1 MIWNWSAPIKPEAET
16 KGRARRGAGQG
27 RTVELNSI
35 QNSDTVASHSS
46 QSPSLHPLRR
56 LRWLGTLLPL
66 LLALQGCTNRSGS
79 DFQWDPPDFRVK
91 GTYYFQPRAA
101 INNFWWSFDLG
112 QCKRD
117 FTRLREDGFN
127 TIILMIPWGGFQTTV
142 NPITYNERSFA
153 DLDRIL
159 NLAESFDLKVVLRVG
174 SHERIPNDAGGHNWL
189 AATLLTD
196 DEEWAAYRDLFREL
210 AARTKSYSNLL
221 FYFWT
226 FEDTGYTPD
235 LWLHRYQ
242 ENLQAFQEW
251 LRRRPLWWWNLIWWE
266 ENSSY
271 EAIEP
276 PNQNSPPL
284 KPMKL
289 RSFLEFSDE
298 LLASRLADPCTA
310 TREGNPQAVVSFQP
324 RAEINWEHDYSLQFE
339 LPPCYSFVTTWFSPY
354 QSYLFGDKEKK
365 LDGARTASYVPLH
378 LERTEELSGGLPV
391 FIDQFNFQHFGGH
404 PNEGALSS
412 ENEQLE
418 FIENALPTLL
428 EDSLGYALWNY
439 QDYYLNVITNGAF
452 RLGLQEW
459 ERPPGNKLVQLKS
472 LPSSHQDVAEI
483 APGGFLRQSM
493 SVYAGKEYT
502 LDVQARAADG
512 PTRLHIL
519 IHFLGTNQFLDTSIP
534 LGPVVKSFR
543 LKVPVPKNSVQ
554 LTATFLPREAGQ
566 AAQLQ
571 EILFYPWID
580 TGGIYD
586 VEDNPRPE
594 LRDIFRRLQGS
605 ALGAER

>member
-1 MIWNWSAPIKPEAET
+1 MLRNQSVPNQYEAE
-16 KGRARRGAGQG
+16 
-27 RTVELNSI
+27 
-35 QNSDTVASHSS
+35 ASG
-46 QSPSLHPLRR
+46 LAYR
-56 LRWLGTLLPL
+56 LRLLGTLVL
-66 LLALQGCTNRSGS
+66 LLLTVPGCKDSGKP

-101 INNFWWSFDLG
+101 INNFWWSFDLE
-112 QCKRD
+112 QCKKD
-117 FTRLREDGFN
+117 FIRLREDGFN

-142 NPITYNERSFA
+142 NPITYDERSFA

-159 NLAESFDLKVVLRVG
+159 SLAASFDLKVALRVG
-174 SHERIPNDAGGHNWL
+174 SHERVPKDAGGHNWL

-210 AARTKSYSNLL
+210 AARTKSHSNLL

-226 FEDTGYTPD
+226 FEDTGYTAD

-242 ENLQAFQEW
+242 ENAQAFREW

-266 ENSSY
+266 DNSSY
-271 EAIEP
+271 EAVEP
-276 PNQNSPPL
+276 PNQNNPPL
-284 KPMKL
+284 KPIKL
-289 RSFLEFSDE
+289 RSFLEFSDD

-310 TREGNPQAVVSFQP
+310 AREGNPKAVVSFQP
-324 RAEINWEHDYSLQFE
+324 RAEINWTHDYSLQFD

-354 QSYLFGDKEKK
+354 QSYMFGDEGKK

-378 LERTEELSGGLPV
+378 LERTEGLSGGLPV

-418 FIENALPTLL
+418 FIEKALPPLL
-428 EDSLGYALWNY
+428 QDSLGFALWNY

-452 RLGLQEW
+452 RFGLQEW
-459 ERPPGNKLVQLKS
+459 EIPLAEELVLMRS
-472 LPSSHQDVAEI
+472 LPSSHEELAEI
-483 APGGFLRQSM
+483 LPGGFLRQKI

-502 LDVQARAADG
+502 LDVLARAAGD
-512 PTRLHIL
+512 PTRLHTL
-519 IHFLGTNQFLDTSIP
+519 VHFLGTNQFLDTSIP
-534 LGPVVKSFR
+534 LGPTVKSFR
-543 LKVPVPKNSVQ
+543 LKVPVPKSSVQ
-554 LTATFLPREAGQ
+554 LTITFLPQEGGQ
-566 AAQLQ
+566 STQLQ
-571 EILFYPWID
+571 EVLLYPWID

-586 VEDNPRPE
+586 VEGNPRLE
-594 LRDIFRRLQGS
+594 LREIFRRFQGPAS
-605 ALGAER
+605 EAGPR